1 MGKIAEM
8 YQEAN
13 RKTIERKAPLG
24 TCPATCCG
32 ATVTPTDPGME
43 AIAKKLFGIETVP
56 KMEQQRMIRRAAFA
70 GAKELRD
77 HNNHLCERS

>member
-1 MGKIAEM
+1 M
-8 YQEAN
+8 N
-13 RKTIERKAPLG
+13 DTKAGDTG
-24 TCPATCCG
+24 TCPEPCCG
-32 ATVTPTDPGME
+32 ATVTPTDPVME

-77 HNNHLCERS
+77 HASSLFCA